1 MLLHLNGRMVDLQRG
16 SVTDDAGNSIATL
29 RPQAAEI
36 LQVLA
41 AKCGEIVTKDEL
53 MQTVWGNIAVS
64 DDSLVQCVIEIRKA
78 LGDHKH
84 QIVRTLPKRGYVLE
98 TKRDR
103 R

>member
-53 MQTVWGNIAVS
+53 MQSVWGNITVS
-64 DDSLVQCVIEIRKA
+64 DDMMVSTVIWLRA
-78 LGDHKH
+78 AAPPA
-84 QIVRTLPKRGYVLE
+84 VRRCGLRPYQF
-98 TKRDR
+98 
-103 R
+103 